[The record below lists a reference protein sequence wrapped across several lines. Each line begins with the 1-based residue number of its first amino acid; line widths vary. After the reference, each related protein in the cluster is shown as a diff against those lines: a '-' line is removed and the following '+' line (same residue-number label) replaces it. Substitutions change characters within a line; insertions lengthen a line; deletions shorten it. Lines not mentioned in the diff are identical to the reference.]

1 MRVLYICRHNP
12 FGTSGGGDIA
22 SHAFFRAFSDV
33 VNGDIDLI
41 CSDKRINE
49 TDANIKISRIYYAP
63 ERCLMSKLIS
73 PLTGYRNRFITFAR
87 NVITENK
94 TLYNIIVF
102 DHNDIAGPLMGY
114 VKELGIKVIT
124 IHHNYEK
131 EYFSDNSSLINRM
144 LFLHHVIRWERLS
157 YKNSDVNLFLTSQD
171 KEKFQTVYGKSIGQ
185 GFVLGAFE
193 YQNYFPSKITERE
206 EPRSH
211 VTFAITGTLA
221 SYQTQDAIRYFFSD
235 LYSYLPKD
243 SKIIIA
249 GRNPSIETINLCKE
263 HDNVHLFANP
273 NNMNDII
280 NDADVY
286 ICATRLGGGLKLRV
300 MDGLKNGLPVITH
313 KCSARGFDAFHKT
326 NVFKV
331 FSTPIEFKYA
341 VNEVIETMNEQS
353 MNKKHI
359 QQIYKENFSYDAGM
373 NRLKQILKDS
383 HVLDYE

>member
-1 MRVLYICRHNP
+1 MKVLYICRHNP

-33 VNGDIDLI
+33 VNGEIDLI

-49 TDANIKISRIYYAP
+49 TDENIKVSRIYYAP
-63 ERCLMSKLIS
+63 ERHLMSKLIS

-87 NVITENK
+87 NIIANNK
-94 TLYNIIVF
+94 KLYDIIVF
-102 DHNDIAGPLMGY
+102 DHNDIAGPLIGY
-114 VKELGIKVIT
+114 VKGLGIKVIT

-193 YQNYFPSKITERE
+193 YQDYIPTKITNRKETQ
-206 EPRSH
+206 SY

-249 GRNPSIETINLCKE
+249 GRDPSIEIINLCKE
-263 HDNVHLFANP
+263 FDNVHLFANP
-273 NNMNDII
+273 INMKDII

-286 ICATRLGGGLKLRV
+286 VCATRLGGGLKLRV

-313 KCSARGFDAFHKT
+313 KCSARGFDAFQKT

-331 FSTPIEFKYA
+331 FSTPMEFKSA
-341 VNEVIETMNEQS
+341 VIEIIEAINGQS
-353 MNKKHI
+353 MNKIYI
-359 QQIYKENFSYDAGM
+359 QQIYKENFSYEAGLE
-373 NRLKQILKDS
+373 RLKLILKVA
-383 HVLDYE
+383 HIL